1 MSNEPDDDVQDAELL
16 PDNPFADRPETRQPM
31 PPRAPVT
38 AADLGQDAGVRML
51 LPVGRSVW
59 AIVAGYMALFIPIMC
74 VTAPIALFC
83 GIMALREIR
92 QNPKLHG
99 KGRAWFGIIAGAI
112 GLVGL
117 CFFAVLLVAEAINS

>member
-1 MSNEPDDDVQDAELL
+1 MSNGPDDDVQDAELL
-16 PDNPFADRPETRQPM
+16 PDNPFADRPETGQPF
-31 PPRAPVT
+31 PPRAPE
-38 AADLGQDAGVRML
+38 ADLGQDAGMRML

-92 QNPKLHG
+92 RNPKLHG
-99 KGRAWFGIIAGAI
+99 KGRAWFGIVAGAI

-117 CFFAVLLVAEAINS
+117 CFFVVALVAEALNL